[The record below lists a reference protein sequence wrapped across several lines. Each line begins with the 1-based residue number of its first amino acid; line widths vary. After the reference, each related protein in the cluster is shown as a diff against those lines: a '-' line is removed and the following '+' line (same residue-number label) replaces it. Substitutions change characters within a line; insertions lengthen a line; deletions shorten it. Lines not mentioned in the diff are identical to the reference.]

1 MQHNKIITIE
11 AALAEAKSSFNDS
24 PTPALDAELLLSHV
38 LQVPLAYLYTWP
50 AQKLTVTQ
58 IRQFSELVARRN
70 QGEPIAYLIGHQ
82 GFWTLDLLVQEGV
95 LIPRPETELLV
106 EIGLKLFAD
115 KQPRVIADLG
125 TGSGAIAL
133 ALASERPNWQI
144 IAVDNADKAIQLATK
159 NSKCLHIHEFRTK
172 CETRSLLLSPARSEF
187 AHGDSRGRIPI
198 LPLENPPSGKE
209 FRTKCETRNIINVQF
224 ILADFYQALPNYQFD
239 AIISNPPYIAEN
251 DPHLSQGDVRFEPR
265 AALVAGEDGLAA
277 IRQIAKLAKYQLKS
291 DGYLLFEHGNEQGQ
305 RVRDILSVNGYQE
318 IITKQDLAGYD
329 RVTYGKYLNA

>member
-1 MQHNKIITIE
+1 MQHNKIITIKV
-11 AALAEAKSSFNDS
+11 ALAEAKSSFNDS

-38 LQVPLAYLYTWP
+38 LQVPFAYLYTWP

-144 IAVDNADKAIQLATK
+144 IAVDNAVKAIQLATK
-159 NSKCLHIHEFRTK
+159 NSKWLHI
-172 CETRSLLLSPARSEF
+172 A
-187 AHGDSRGRIPI
+187 
-198 LPLENPPSGKE
+198 
-209 FRTKCETRNIINVQF
+209 NVQF

-277 IRQIAKLAKYQLKS
+277 IRRIAKLAKYQLKS

-305 RVRDILSVNGYQE
+305 RVRDILSVNGYQD